1 MKGQDVKSD
10 ERPISKISKLRRSL
24 IGLFAVATIFFVL
37 FGNPVV
43 FALLPGIHASLIFV
57 IAGLYGTERYGF
69 KNTVIFFLIT
79 VIVSFSLEAFSMQT
93 GFPLSYHY
101 NLASPIPIVLFGLPV
116 IVIFA
121 YFGAGYICWTLSHV
135 LTGQYSKKLEGKQIF
150 IVPFVAAFIMVMWDI
165 IMDPIASTVLSQWV
179 WQTPGAYFGVPL
191 TNFLT
196 WFVTVFIFYQ
206 IFALYLSKYD
216 RIQPQKMKTLT
227 SKPFWI
233 EASVVYGLIGL
244 YPILVSVPIH
254 NDITVSMSLVTVF
267 TMIFVALISFITI
280 MNNDDLS

>member
-1 MKGQDVKSD
+1 MKGEEAKSD
-10 ERPISKISKLRRSL
+10 ERPISTLRWSL
-24 IGLFAVATIFFVL
+24 IGLFAVATTFYIL
-37 FGNPVV
+37 YTNPIV
-43 FALLPGIHASLIFV
+43 FTLLPGIYASLVFV
-57 IAGLYGTERYGF
+57 IAGLYGIERYGF

-79 VIVSFSLEAFSMQT
+79 WIVSLFFEAFSIQT

-101 NLASPIPIVLFGLPV
+101 NLASPIVLFQVPL

-121 YFGAGYICWTLSHV
+121 YFGMGYVCWTLSHV
-135 LTGQYSKKLEGKQIF
+135 LTGQYSNKLEGRWIF
-150 IVPFVAAFIMVMWDI
+150 IVPFIAALIMVMWDL

-179 WQTPGAYFGVPL
+179 WHNPGAYFGVPI
-191 TNFLT
+191 TNFFT

-206 IFALYLSKYD
+206 LFALYLAKYD
-216 RIQPQKMKTLT
+216 WIQPQKMKTLS
-227 SKPFWI
+227 SKSFWI
-233 EASVVYGLIGL
+233 QASVVYGLVGL

-280 MNNDDLS
+280 MNNDHLR

>member
-1 MKGQDVKSD
+1 MKDQDAKID
-10 ERPISKISKLRRSL
+10 ERLISKLRRSL
-24 IGLFAVATIFFVL
+24 IGLFAVATIFFIL
-37 FGNPVV
+37 YTNPVV
-43 FALLPGIHASLIFV
+43 FTLLPGIYASLVFV

-79 VIVSFSLEAFSMQT
+79 WIVSLSFEAFSIQT

-101 NLASPIPIVLFGLPV
+101 TLASPIVLFQVPF
-116 IVIFA
+116 IVIFG
-121 YFGAGYICWTLSHV
+121 YFGVGYICWTLSHV
-135 LTGQYSKKLEGKQIF
+135 LTGQYSKKLEGRQIF
-150 IVPFVAAFIMVMWDI
+150 IVPFVAAFIMVMWDLT
-165 IMDPIASTVLSQWV
+165 MDPVASTVLSQWV
-179 WQTPGAYFGVPL
+179 WQSPGAYFGVPL

-216 RIQPQKMKTLT
+216 RIQPQKVKILT

-244 YPILVSVPIH
+244 YPILVSVPIR
-254 NDITVSMSLVTVF
+254 NDIMASMSLVTVF

-280 MNNDDLS
+280 MNNDELR

>member
-1 MKGQDVKSD
+1 MKDQNVKID
-10 ERPISKISKLRRSL
+10 GRPISKISKLRRSL

-37 FGNPVV
+37 YGNPVV
-43 FALLPGIHASLIFV
+43 FTLLPGIYASLLFV

-79 VIVSFSLEAFSMQT
+79 WIVSLSFEAFSIQT

-101 NLASPIPIVLFGLPV
+101 NLASPIVLFQVPF

-121 YFGAGYICWTLSHV
+121 YFGSGYICWTLSHV

-150 IVPFVAAFIMVMWDI
+150 IVPFIAAFIMVMWDL
-165 IMDPIASTVLSQWV
+165 IMDPMASTVLSQWV
-179 WQTPGAYFGVPL
+179 WQSPGAYFGVPL
-191 TNFLT
+191 TNFLM

-206 IFALYLSKYD
+206 LFALYLSKYD
-216 RIQPQKMKTLT
+216 RIQPQKMKILT
-227 SKPFWI
+227 SKSFWI

-280 MNNDDLS
+280 MNNADLS